1 MGIEPGPDMSA
12 GAAEGEY
19 VLSLVGLLRVVWRR
33 LWVVLVVT
41 TVLAGTAVGWSFGQT
56 PSYQASIKILVGQE
70 PGTNEVPIGVL
81 DLQQLTQT
89 VAEAVDSRPVAEATI
104 KQLGLRTTPENL
116 IANLSVEQV
125 PQTQFIQVSYSDSSP
140 QRAQRV
146 ANTVG
151 DVFSQRVFE
160 VSPSA
165 DSITATLWERAV
177 LPDEP
182 ASPNPPRNGLLALV
196 SGLLLCVV
204 LAFTLP
210 RVAAL
215 GLGLGRAALSATRA
229 VVDQPA
235 SGSRTSPPE
244 RPPRRLPRRRNCW
257 RRSGGAG
264 H

>member
-1 MGIEPGPDMSA
+1 LFNSHNSRTKDERYPAQMGIEPGPDMSA

-70 PGTNEVPIGVL
+70 PGTNEVPIGVV

-125 PQTQFIQVSYSDSSP
+125 PQTQFIQVSYADPSP
-140 QRAQRV
+140 KRAQRV
-146 ANTVG
+146 ANALG
-151 DVFSQRVFE
+151 NVFSDQIFE

-165 DSITATLWERAV
+165 FGVTATVWERAV
-177 LPDEP
+177 LPADP
-182 ASPNPPRNGLLALV
+182 VSPNPLRNGFLALV
-196 SGLLLCVV
+196 LGLMIGVA
-204 LAFTLP
+204 LAFLLEQLDDSWRSP
-210 RVAAL
+210 EEAERI
-215 GLGLGRAALSATRA
+215 
-229 VVDQPA
+229 
-235 SGSRTSPPE
+235 SGVPTFGVIPE
-244 RPPRRLPRRRNCW
+244 VEVSKSKKR
-257 RRSGGAG
+257 GVY
-264 H
+264 